1 MIFIL
6 KSILK
11 KLIIVVLIFGIL
23 AVGLVGLEVFSSLP
37 EINDESFY
45 YQLAD
50 PNEEDG
56 ILILEKEDYFSSL
69 DDLSPYILDALISI
83 EDQRFYKHKGVDP
96 IRILG
101 AVVANIESGFG
112 TEGGSTITQQ
122 LVKITW
128 LDQSEKTLRR
138 KVVEAITALN
148 IEKRYDKDE
157 ILYVYL
163 NKVYYGKAGYGIKNA
178 SEYYFNKDISQLG
191 LEESAIITGIIQNPT
206 LHSPIN
212 RKDSM
217 INRAKTVLSRM
228 VEQGKLSDEEE
239 IIAKNNLD
247 SVNYIN
253 VRE

>member
-1 MIFIL
+1 MFFAIF
-6 KSILK
+6 
-11 KLIIVVLIFGIL
+11 LIAL
-23 AVGLVGLEVFSSLP
+23 ASGAFVGFDVFKSLP
-37 EINDESFY
+37 EIDDTSFY

-56 ILILEKEDYFSSL
+56 ILILEKEDYFNSL

-96 IRILG
+96 VRIMG
-101 AVVANIESGFG
+101 AVVANLQSGFG

-128 LDQSEKTLRR
+128 LDQSEKTIKR
-138 KVVEAITALN
+138 KLVEAVTAME
-148 IEKRYDKDE
+148 IEQRYDKDK
-157 ILYVYL
+157 ILYIYL

-178 SEYYFNKDISQLG
+178 SEYYFNKEVSELG

-206 LHSPIN
+206 LHSPVN
-212 RKDSM
+212 RPESM

-228 VEQGKLSDEEE
+228 LEQEKISAQEEL
-239 IIAKNNLD
+239 IAKNNLD

-253 VRE
+253 IRE

>member
-6 KSILK
+6 KSIFK
-11 KLIIVVLIFGIL
+11 KLIIVALIIGIL
-23 AVGLVGLEVFSSLP
+23 TGGLVGLEVFSSLP

-56 ILILEKEDYFSSL
+56 ILILEKEDYFTSL
-69 DDLSPYILDALISI
+69 DDLSPYILDALIAI
-83 EDQRFYKHKGVDP
+83 EDQRFFKHNGVDP
-96 IRILG
+96 IRIMG
-101 AVVANIESGFG
+101 AVLANVQSGFG

-128 LDQSEKTLRR
+128 LDQSEKTLKR
-138 KVVEAITALN
+138 KLVEAVTAMR
-148 IEKRYDKDE
+148 IEKRYDKKE

-163 NKVYYGKAGYGIKNA
+163 NKVYYGKAGYGIKTA
-178 SEYYFNKDISQLG
+178 SEYYFDKDVSLLG

-206 LHSPIN
+206 LHSPVN
-212 RKDSM
+212 RKESM
-217 INRAKTVLSRM
+217 INRAKTVLFRM
-228 VEQGKLSDEEE
+228 LEQEKISAEEE
-239 IIAKNNLD
+239 TIAKNNLD